1 MRVYLYKICIMKK
14 TFTGIYIIISAFICM
29 QANAQQSQTVQ
40 KPSDTIL
47 SITLKNTDIYAPR
60 IINASEVFQY
70 AQLMDRVKKV
80 LPYAVKITEMYQYAT
95 ATYGGPGENVK
106 AKRRYFDEMEAKL
119 KTRYKDELKN
129 LTVSQ
134 GLLLV
139 KLISRQTGASTY
151 DLVHEYQNGLSAMTW
166 QTWGKFNGYD
176 LKKMYD
182 PTEDRNLEHILTILG
197 YPLPS
202 YFSNQNDSL

>member
-1 MRVYLYKICIMKK
+1 MKK
-14 TFTGIYIIISAFICM
+14 TFASIYVVTSAFVCI
-29 QANAQQSQTVQ
+29 QAKAQQSQPVP
-40 KPSDTIL
+40 KPSDTIM

-60 IINASEVFQY
+60 IISDSMLLSY
-70 AQLMDRVKKV
+70 ARLMDRVKKV

-106 AKRRYFDEMEAKL
+106 AKRKYFDEMEARL

-139 KLISRQTGASTY
+139 KLISRQTGVTTY

-176 LKKMYD
+176 LKEMYD
-182 PTEDRNLEHILTILG
+182 PTEDRNLEHILTLLG
-197 YPLPS
+197 YPLPVW
-202 YFSNQNDSL
+202 FGGETDSLQVH